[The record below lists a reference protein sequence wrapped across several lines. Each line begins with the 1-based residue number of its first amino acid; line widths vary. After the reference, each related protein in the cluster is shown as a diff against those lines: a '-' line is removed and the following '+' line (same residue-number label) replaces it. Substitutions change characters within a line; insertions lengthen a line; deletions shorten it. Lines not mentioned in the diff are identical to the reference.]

1 MRSIIYKILGERY
14 VKTKI
19 VLIIF
24 ALFVLMNV
32 AWVRT
37 YYTCNLTGRF
47 KIVDRVFFVPVRTVT
62 QETRV
67 SRWLDAQLGH
77 TKYRI
82 WCGGAFDNI
91 IGGTTVA
98 FKPQSSYVYQTCV
111 LNAHAS
117 EEYKKEVLEE
127 LRKERQTPKSRSG
140 FKFEIEENE

>member
-19 VLIIF
+19 VLI
-24 ALFVLMNV
+24 LFLLMNV

-37 YYTCNLTGRF
+37 YYNCNLTGRF

-62 QETRV
+62 QETEV
-67 SRWLDAQLGH
+67 SRWLDAQLGP

-98 FKPQSSYVYQTCV
+98 FKPRSSYVYQVCV

-117 EEYKKEVLEE
+117 KEHKKKVLEK
-127 LRKERQTPKSRSG
+127 LRKERQTPQSISG
-140 FKFEIEENE
+140 FKVEIEENE